1 MLCIICL
8 FILSTSTF
16 SFAKVEVGKTIFSDS
31 LFIPPQR
38 QRKRNSKCLS
48 TLRSSHSIQVDTLG
62 NQIKSNINEESCP
75 FNGLSVSLVQGE
87 GLQACRECFEAH
99 SGNGNQGVI
108 LIDSWEGKYC
118 PSNFHIDGEAVFT
131 IPNDLSS
138 NEVLNSIGGAIAV
151 SLRGTN
157 SFSEKA
163 KTAQRYG
170 AIALI
175 IIDYLGPQREIQ
187 DSTTSK
193 TSKSWCSENFEC
205 GGWLGSREYNDNE
218 IDVSKE
224 SHPQHNRSQKF
235 YKYMGEADDSKL
247 WKDIAIPVVF
257 LTNRQGERLL
267 SLMNVEKIHIDGIS
281 TEQLYVPE

>member
-8 FILSTSTF
+8 LAILS
-16 SFAKVEVGKTIFSDS
+16 SFCSAKVEVGKT
-31 LFIPPQR
+31 LPIPPQR
-38 QRKRNSKCLS
+38 PRKRNSKCLS

-87 GLQACRECFEAH
+87 CLQACRECFEAH

-193 TSKSWCSENFEC
+193 SWCSENFEC

-224 SHPQHNRSQKF
+224 SHRQHDRSQKI

-247 WKDIAIPVVF
+247 WKDISIPVVF

>member
-1 MLCIICL
+1 LNIQ
-8 FILSTSTF
+8 SN
-16 SFAKVEVGKTIFSDS
+16 SDS
-31 LFIPPQR
+31 LLVPPQR
-38 QRKRNSKCLS
+38 LRKRNSKCLS
-48 TLRSSHSIQVDTLG
+48 TLKSSHSIKVDTPG
-62 NQIKSNINEESCP
+62 NQINEESCP

-175 IIDYLGPQREIQ
+175 IIDYLGPQREIK
-187 DSTTSK
+187 DPNTK
-193 TSKSWCSENFEC
+193 TRHWCTENFEC
-205 GGWLGSREYNDNE
+205 GGWLGSREYNDNI
-218 IDVSKE
+218 IDDSKDSD
-224 SHPQHNRSQKF
+224 SHHQHDTSQKF
-235 YKYMGEADDSKL
+235 YKYMGEADDEKL
-247 WKDIAIPVVF
+247 WKLISIPVVF

>member
-8 FILSTSTF
+8 LAAILS
-16 SFAKVEVGKTIFSDS
+16 SFCSAKVKVSKT
-31 LFIPPQR
+31 LLLPPQR
-38 QRKRNSKCLS
+38 PRKRNSKCLS

-193 TSKSWCSENFEC
+193 SWCSENFEC
-205 GGWLGSREYNDNE
+205 GGWLGSREYNNNE
-218 IDVSKE
+218 KEVNKE
-224 SHPQHNRSQKF
+224 SHRQHDRSQKF

-281 TEQLYVPE
+281 TDQLYVPE